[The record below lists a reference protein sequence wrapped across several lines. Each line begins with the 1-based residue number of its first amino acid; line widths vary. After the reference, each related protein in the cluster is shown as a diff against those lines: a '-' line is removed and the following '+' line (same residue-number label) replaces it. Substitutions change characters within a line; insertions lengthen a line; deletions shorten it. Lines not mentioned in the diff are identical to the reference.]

1 LLNMPSKQRT
11 TLVALVVLSIGLI
24 VLFLALPHHPTEVR
38 EKMEVPMNADSV
50 RLAQAIELVNGPNP
64 MEGITIL
71 RDLVAK
77 DSANVEAHYWLGI
90 FSLKS
95 GQIPKAIDRFKRVIR
110 IDPNYLPAYIDLGST
125 YVEMDSLEVARSYF
139 LRAKDV
145 DSTNNYALLFCAQT
159 EEKLALWA
167 DAKQNYEQ
175 LLRHNED
182 TIVTKRVKEF
192 IQNIDKKLNP

>member
-1 LLNMPSKQRT
+1 MPSKQRT

-24 VLFLALPHHPTEVR
+24 VLFLALPHHPKEVR
-38 EKMEVPMNADSV
+38 EKMEC
-50 RLAQAIELVNGPNP
+50 
-64 MEGITIL
+64 ITIL